1 MLDRKK
7 IGKESEFVVPMTV
20 LVMARPLFLL
30 ALGAGL
36 LLSIGSPAN
45 AGFRWNGPDADG
57 LVAGFRY
64 NGPDVDG
71 LEAGSA
77 AA

>member
-1 MLDRKK
+1 
-7 IGKESEFVVPMTV
+7 MTV

-64 NGPDVDG
+64 NGPNADGLVAGFRHNGPDADG